1 MSTPQDPYAP
11 PPGWGTPPT
20 GGGAP
25 TPPPAQ
31 PSGWDQKQPA
41 YGAPPPGY
49 GQPPPGWGQPQPGWG
64 PPGGARPTNTL
75 AIVSLVLIFT
85 ITPAALVTGI
95 IARKQI
101 RQTGEAGDGMALA
114 GIICGAVSI
123 ALVVLM
129 IIAFIALFS
138 FASTVETDF
147 SEPVEFGMQL
157 LARWVA

>member
-11 PPGWGTPPT
+11 PPGWGTPPAS
-20 GGGAP
+20 GGAP
-25 TPPPAQ
+25 TPPPA
-31 PSGWDQKQPA
+31 PPAGWEQQPA

-49 GQPPPGWGQPQPGWG
+49 GQPPPGWGQQPGWG
-64 PPGGARPTNTL
+64 PSGAARPTNTL

-101 RQTGEAGDGMALA
+101 RETGEAGDGMALA

-123 ALVVLM
+123 VLVVLM
-129 IIAFIALFS
+129 IIGFIALFS
-138 FASTVETDF
+138 FASTVESDF
-147 SEPVEFGMQL
+147 PEPVEVGLRL
-157 LARWVA
+157 LARWGA